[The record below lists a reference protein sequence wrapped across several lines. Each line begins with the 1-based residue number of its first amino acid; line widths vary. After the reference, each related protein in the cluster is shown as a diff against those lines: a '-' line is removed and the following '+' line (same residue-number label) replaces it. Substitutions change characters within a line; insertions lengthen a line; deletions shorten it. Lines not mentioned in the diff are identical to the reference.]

1 VSVFQARR
9 GIVGQSALPP
19 PVLGKRFNL
28 QPVKGSVRIKL
39 PGPGQRF
46 VALQQARQ
54 VPINSIVDA
63 RKGTAR
69 LFTASTTPGK
79 TLSGDF
85 AAGQFQVR
93 QSAKRSQKGLTE
105 MRLNGSSFKNC
116 TARGAAVVA
125 ARKTRRKVRGLRGNA
140 KGRFRTRGRY
150 SSATVRGTRW
160 TTTDRCDGTL
170 TSVQS
175 GKVDVRDFR
184 RHKTIHLRT
193 GKRYLAKAPG

>member
-1 VSVFQARR
+1 MRVKVPGR
-9 GIVGQSALPP
+9 GQ
-19 PVLGKRFNL
+19 K
-28 QPVKGSVRIKL
+28 
-39 PGPGQRF
+39 F
-46 VALQQARQ
+46 VPLQQARQ

-69 LFTASTTPGK
+69 LFTASTTAGK
-79 TLSGDF
+79 TLNGDF

-105 MRLNGSSFKNC
+105 MRLNGGTYKNC
-116 TARGAAVVA
+116 TVRGSKSVA
-125 ARKTRRKVRGLRGNA
+125 QTARKKRRKVRGLRGNA

-175 GKVDVRDFR
+175 GRVDVRDFR
-184 RHKTIHLRT
+184 RKKTIKLRK